1 MASLFRLLILV
12 LLTVSSAAVAEPA
25 GTAWQE
31 APQLADLF
39 RPTGINGT
47 FIVRDPVNGQ
57 IYVYNSERAKTRY
70 APAST
75 FKIPN
80 SLIGFETGA
89 IRDTSEVFPYNGQPQ
104 FRKEWEHDM
113 TIGEA
118 IAVSNVTVYQEIA
131 RRIGLPVMQGFL
143 RRMGY
148 GNQDTGTAVDEF
160 WLKGPLQISAFEQ
173 LQIMENIAHRRGPFS
188 PRSYDLLH
196 GILPQETNGEAAL
209 FYKTGWTGSFQPSI
223 GWLVGWVERNGQIY
237 PFAFNMDMPDIA
249 DADKRLN
256 LSRDALKRLGFY

>member
-1 MASLFRLLILV
+1 MVSLFRLLTVI
-12 LLTVSSAAVAEPA
+12 LLTTASAATAEPVS
-25 GTAWQE
+25 TTWQE
-31 APQLADLF
+31 VPQITDLF
-39 RPTGINGT
+39 HSAGINGT
-47 FIVRDPVNGQ
+47 FIVRNPTDEQ

-70 APAST
+70 SPAST

-118 IAVSNVTVYQEIA
+118 LAVSNVTVYQEIA
-131 RRIGLPVMQGFL
+131 RRVGLPVMQDFL
-143 RRMGY
+143 RRMAY
-148 GNQDTGTAVDEF
+148 GNQETGPTVDEF
-160 WLKGPLQISAFEQ
+160 WLKGPLAISAAEQ
-173 LQIMENIAHRRGPFS
+173 LRVMEDIAHRRGPFS

-196 GILPQETNGEAAL
+196 AILPQETNGTATL
-209 FYKTGWTGSFQPSI
+209 FYKTGWTGSFRPSI
-223 GWLVGWVERNGQIY
+223 GWLVGWVEREEQIY

-256 LSRDALKRLGFY
+256 LSREALKRLGFY